1 MEGKRPGT
9 KWPENGVVKFDNYGT
24 RYRAELDLVI
34 KGIDCT
40 INPGEKVYRQSDVV
54 CMRM

>member
-40 INPGEKVYRQSDVV
+40 INPGEKVYRQS
-54 CMRM
+54 